1 MNALNEAIR
10 AEVSSG
16 ALTQDEYDGMTI
28 PTWNR
33 TLGEFTAPFDDGDAL
48 GLTLLESE
56 VDLAPDAYLAAYRND
71 HDAHTFGT
79 AVSGFLRAFT
89 EPSLFAG
96 LNRAPGRDR
105 RSRTGCTPASPR
117 PRPPTRRRWRRC
129 GTSRCSGSPGPR
141 RAPAWLDVRG
151 PRDVSERSGERRGVI

>member
-56 VDLAPDAYLAAYRND
+56 VDLAPDAYLAAYRDD

-96 LNRAPGRDR
+96 LNRAPGARSTVADR
-105 RSRTGCTPASPR
+105 VYARVAETATADPEAMETLWHVAVLRIARPA
-117 PRPPTRRRWRRC
+117 
-129 GTSRCSGSPGPR
+129 
-141 RAPAWLDVRG
+141 
-151 PRDVSERSGERRGVI
+151 